1 MLGDVLV
8 TRNPCTHPGD
18 LRVLTAVDRPELRH
32 LVNVIVFSTLGER
45 PNCQMMAG
53 GDLDGDVYFVSWD
66 RDLLKYLTPENMM
79 EPASYVKPTVLK
91 EKPDSETLADYF
103 VFYLERDVL
112 GKLANMH
119 LALCDLKGR
128 DGPKDE
134 GCLHLAHL

>member
-1 MLGDVLV
+1 MASAKNNSKNGLKQALMSQMLDDRTQVMLGDVLV

-66 RDLLKYLTPENMM
+66 KDLL
-79 EPASYVKPTVLK
+79 
-91 EKPDSETLADYF
+91 
-103 VFYLERDVL
+103 
-112 GKLANMH
+112 
-119 LALCDLKGR
+119 
-128 DGPKDE
+128 
-134 GCLHLAHL
+134 

>member
-91 EKPDSETLADYF
+91 EKPFVPKVGTVDDGISNIMTGTLLA
-103 VFYLERDVL
+103 VL
-112 GKLANMH
+112 N
-119 LALCDLKGR
+119 
-128 DGPKDE
+128 
-134 GCLHLAHL
+134 